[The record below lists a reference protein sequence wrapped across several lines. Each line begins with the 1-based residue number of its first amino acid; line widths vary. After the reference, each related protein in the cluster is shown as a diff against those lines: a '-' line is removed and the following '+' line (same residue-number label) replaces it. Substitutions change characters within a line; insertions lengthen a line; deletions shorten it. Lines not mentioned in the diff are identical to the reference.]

1 MNQISKTL
9 VTAIL
14 LVGATS
20 VYSAPVQLATGDIIV
35 EYDLDNFSLNVDG
48 TGYDSSVYSV
58 TALANGVRL
67 GFGGLLNIYAS
78 SYSNYSPETK
88 EADYSALFSLVPT
101 AGKTITGF
109 TITYS
114 GGYSV
119 EMPGSA
125 EANGVGLTVG
135 GSSGGGLFS
144 ISSSF
149 TGASVP
155 TLSGQLSATG
165 EISVVDV
172 LDGFQD
178 VLIGYQPVL
187 DYCEVE
193 NPEICHYHDEPV
205 YQQVPVYH
213 QETDL
218 GEASVYIDSI
228 TISADVAPVP
238 LPPSGLLMGAGL
250 LGLGLRKM
258 RYRKSA
264 DIQSKV

>member
-9 VTAIL
+9 MTAIL
-14 LVGATS
+14 SWGATS
-20 VYSAPVQLATGDIIV
+20 AYAAPVQLAAGDIIV

-48 TGYDSSVYSV
+48 TGYDSSVFLV
-58 TALANGVRL
+58 TPLANGVRL
-67 GFGGLLNIYAS
+67 GFSGLLNVYAS
-78 SYSNYSPETK
+78 SYFNYSPQTK
-88 EADYSALFSLVPT
+88 EADYSALFSLAPT

-125 EANGVGLTVG
+125 GASGVGMSVG
-135 GSSGGGLFS
+135 GSSGGGPFS
-144 ISSSF
+144 ISSNF
-149 TGASVP
+149 TGMGVP

-165 EISVVDV
+165 EITFVEV
-172 LDGFQD
+172 LDDFQD
-178 VLIGYQPVL
+178 VLVGYQPVL

-193 NPEICHYHDEPV
+193 NPEVCYYHDEPV
-205 YQQVPVYH
+205 YEQVPIYH
-213 QETDL
+213 QEMDL

-258 RYRKSA
+258 LNRGSVNTGG
-264 DIQSKV
+264 DV